1 MGGLALLARALG
13 HRVCGSDERA
23 YPPMSEV
30 LRSAGIAVA
39 EGYDPAHLHPAPECV
54 VIGNV
59 LTRGNPAVEHVL
71 NDGLAFTSGP
81 QWLAENVLTQRTVL
95 AVSGT
100 HGKTSTASMLAFVLD
115 RAGREPGFLIGG
127 VPVDFGVSARL
138 GARDAPFVVEA
149 DEYDSAFFDKRS
161 KFVHYL
167 PRTLV
172 INNIE
177 FDHADIFDDLAAIRR
192 QFHHLVRNVPGAG
205 LIVRAT
211 PEEEIDRL
219 LALGCWTP
227 IESFGLGA
235 GDWAARE
242 MAPDGSAFDVC
253 RGGIVPGRVEWDLVG
268 RHNVMNALAAIS
280 AASRAGVDPAHAIRA
295 LGRFRGVKRRLEVR
309 GCVAGIRVYD
319 DFAHH
324 PSAIATTLEGLRAR
338 VGPARI
344 LAVLDLASNTMR
356 GGVHRDAIAPALS
369 AADVAWVYR
378 RRELDWDPGSAPGHA
393 FEVHTRDATQ
403 TIVDECAAA
412 AEAGDHILVMSNR
425 HFEEMPER
433 LLAALADR
441 AGARIETG
449 TAAPPRA
456 TLALTRARCCARGR
470 RGSR

>member
-13 HRVCGSDERA
+13 HRVCGTDERA

-30 LRSAGIAVA
+30 LRSAGIPVA
-39 EGYDPAHLHPAPECV
+39 EGYDPAHLHPAPDCV

-71 NDGLAFTSGP
+71 NRGLSFTSGP
-81 QWLAENVLTQRTVL
+81 QWLAENVLRERPVL

-100 HGKTSTASMLAFVLD
+100 HGKTSTASMLAHVLD

-127 VPVDFGVSARL
+127 VPFDFGVSARL
-138 GARDAPFVVEA
+138 GTQDAPFVVEA

-161 KFVHYL
+161 KFVHYR

-192 QFHHLVRNVPGAG
+192 QFHHLVRTVPGEG

-211 PEEEIDRL
+211 PEEEIDRV
-219 LALGCWTP
+219 LAVECWTP
-227 IESFGLGA
+227 VESFGLGS
-235 GDWAARE
+235 GDWAARG

-253 RGGIVPGRVEWDLVG
+253 RGERVLGRVEWDLLG

-280 AASRAGVDPAHAIRA
+280 AARGTGVDPAHAIRA
-295 LGRFRGVKRRLEVR
+295 LDRFRGVKRRLELR
-309 GCVAGIRVYD
+309 GCVAGVRIYD

-324 PSAIATTLEGLRAR
+324 PRAIATTLEGLRAR
-338 VGPARI
+338 AGAARV

-356 GGVHRDAIAPALS
+356 SGVHREAIAPALS
-369 AADVAWVYR
+369 AADIAWLYR
-378 RRELDWDPGSAPGHA
+378 RRGVDWNPGSASGCT
-393 FEVHTRDATQ
+393 FEVRTRGATQ
-403 TIVDECAAA
+403 NIIDECAAA
-412 AEAGDHILVMSNR
+412 AEAGDHILVMSNG
-425 HFEEMPER
+425 HFEGMPER
-433 LLAALADR
+433 LLEALADR
-441 AGARIETG
+441 S
-449 TAAPPRA
+449 
-456 TLALTRARCCARGR
+456 RGR
-470 RGSR
+470 PGTRDPSRS